1 MKKKGEKEKK
11 EKVGGRGR
19 ERGRNAF
26 DEGQV
31 SVRDERCTR

>member
-19 ERGRNAF
+19 ERNAF